1 MKILT
6 TRDNLLKPLQQVSG
20 VVERRQTLPILA
32 NVLINA
38 GNGKINITATDLEVE
53 MKTTTVVECD
63 SEADFTLPARKLL
76 DICKAL
82 PEEANIELNVESER
96 VVIKSGRS
104 RFTLGVLPANDYP
117 SIEPTASS
125 HRFSVT
131 QKLLKRLIEK
141 TQFAMAI
148 QDVRYYLNGLLL
160 EMSQNQIRAVATD
173 GHRLALSEADCSLDQ
188 DTGLQVILPRKAV
201 LELARLLSD
210 SDEQIEVDVSSN
222 HIRFIMG
229 ETSFTSKLIDGK
241 FPDYQRVIPT
251 NMDKEITADR
261 DQLKQALMRTSILS
275 NEKYRGI
282 RFQFTSGL
290 LKLLAH
296 NPEQEEAEDEME
308 IAYQGDEL
316 IIGFNVGYLIEV
328 LNVIDTESVKLYL
341 SDSNSS
347 CLIQNKDSEQSRYV
361 IMPMRL

>member
-210 SDEQIEVDVSSN
+210 SDEQIDVDVSSN

-308 IAYQGDEL
+308 IDYQGDEL

>member
-308 IAYQGDEL
+308 IDYQGDEL